1 MTKRTSAIV
10 RKEVSRRSSTT
21 SDDHTARK
29 NTKTKTWQ
37 IVFYASNTPNA
48 RNLLLKFS
56 LLANRQENQT
66 EIHEINM
73 TQFNKHFK
81 ADKQYSFPVQLK
93 DIGQPEQ
100 IRLKMQRIKKNGD
113 DDDDDDDED
122 EDVQWH
128 LDYVKRILRKDVKIF
143 YWDYLD

>member
-1 MTKRTSAIV
+1 
-10 RKEVSRRSSTT
+10 
-21 SDDHTARK
+21 
-29 NTKTKTWQ
+29 
-37 IVFYASNTPNA
+37 
-48 RNLLLKFS
+48 
-56 LLANRQENQT
+56 
-66 EIHEINM
+66 M